1 MRLNQCLSV
10 LRMSD
15 GVCQVTSHRP
25 EAKSQSDG
33 SFLKT
38 DIVARRTWVGIH
50 GLQDRLYFDKSL
62 MRSEALSKIPNQSVV
77 DMRESQTVKEYA
89 VSQMGNI

>member
-1 MRLNQCLSV
+1 MRLIQYLSV

-25 EAKSQSDG
+25 EAKA

-38 DIVARRTWVGIH
+38 DILARRTWVGIH

-62 MRSEALSKIPNQSVV
+62 MRSKASSKIPKQSVV

-89 VSQMGNI
+89 VSQIGNI

>member
-1 MRLNQCLSV
+1 
-10 LRMSD
+10 
-15 GVCQVTSHRP
+15 
-25 EAKSQSDG
+25 
-33 SFLKT
+33 
-38 DIVARRTWVGIH
+38 
-50 GLQDRLYFDKSL
+50 

>member
-1 MRLNQCLSV
+1 MRLIQYLSV

-25 EAKSQSDG
+25 EAKA
-33 SFLKT
+33 SFLRT
-38 DIVARRTWVGIH
+38 DIVARITWVGMH

-62 MRSEALSKIPNQSVV
+62 MRSKIPNQSVV